1 MFASLD
7 PGAAGHNACVRRAIC
22 GIGGFSIA
30 ISLEVVRP
38 DLEQQ
43 IEHLYGAYPR
53 HDPNALA
60 DVTIVLRPQIRMP
73 TLFRPAIRAFANDEA
88 PYQAVPERWALPVLE
103 ATINWFV
110 WSYVARVLLLHAAV
124 VERDGRAVILSGPTG
139 AGKSTLCAALIA
151 RGFRFLTDEIAL
163 VRLNDGQLQPHP
175 RPISLKN
182 EGIDIVAKMLPD
194 AHLSDRF
201 ANVTK
206 GTVAFMRAPR
216 QSIEATGETARPA
229 LVIFPNYRREAGFEL
244 KLIERSQAF
253 MRLIESSAN
262 YLTLLETGFETLANL
277 VEACEHYSL
286 EYASLDDAVGAIESL
301 ARVSQRI
308 PKVA

>member
-7 PGAAGHNACVRRAIC
+7 PDASLHGAHVRRAAV
-22 GIGGFSIA
+22 GIGEFSIA
-30 ISLEVVRP
+30 ISLEVARP

-43 IEHLYGAYPR
+43 IEHLYGVYPR
-53 HDPNALA
+53 HDPNALP
-60 DVTIVLRPQIRMP
+60 DLTIALRHQSRRL
-73 TLFRPAIRAFANDEA
+73 TLFRPAIRVFANDEA

-124 VERDGRAVILSGPTG
+124 VERDGRAVILSGPAG

-151 RGFRFLTDEIAL
+151 HGFRFLTDEIAL
-163 VRLNDGQLQPHP
+163 VQPNDGQLQPYP

-182 EGIDIVAKMLPD
+182 EAIDITAKMLPD

-201 ANVTK
+201 ASAK
-206 GTVAFMRAPR
+206 GTVAFMRPPTP
-216 QSIEATGETARPA
+216 SIEAAGETARPA
-229 LVIFPNYRREAGFEL
+229 LVIFPAYGPEAGFEL
-244 KLIERSQAF
+244 KPIERSQAF

-262 YLTLLETGFETLANL
+262 YLTLLATGFETLANL
-277 VEACEHYSL
+277 VEACDHYSL
-286 EYASLDDAVGAIESL
+286 AYGTLDDAVGAIESL
-301 ARVSQRI
+301 ARVSRGI
-308 PKVA
+308 SKVA